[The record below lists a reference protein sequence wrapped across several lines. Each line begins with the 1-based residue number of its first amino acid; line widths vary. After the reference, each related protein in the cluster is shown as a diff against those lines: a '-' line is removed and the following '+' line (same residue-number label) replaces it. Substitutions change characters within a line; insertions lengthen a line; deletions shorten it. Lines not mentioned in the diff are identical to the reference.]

1 MPESTSCAIAL
12 SCEDHHERPETPR
25 SSDVFSRLK
34 LDPLYRDSHWQ
45 VGFLDDEGH
54 GIFFNTTP
62 KGRYIVSGYGPKGSA
77 MLSQTIT
84 VSKDRPAEKIAEDIK
99 RRLLPGYLA
108 AFAKY
113 KERLDAQDKY
123 RAEVEVVCAELAQV
137 MGVKQS
143 TTTLYGPWNSSVA
156 VERPTVVYFEC
167 RCTPE
172 VAKKLLVVIKETT

>member
-1 MPESTSCAIAL
+1 
-12 SCEDHHERPETPR
+12 
-25 SSDVFSRLK
+25 
-34 LDPLYRDSHWQ
+34 
-45 VGFLDDEGH
+45 
-54 GIFFNTTP
+54 
-62 KGRYIVSGYGPKGSA
+62 

-123 RAEVEVVCAELAQV
+123 RAEVEVVAAELAQV

-143 TTTLYGPWNSSVA
+143 TTTLYGPWNSK
-156 VERPTVVYFEC
+156 C
-167 RCTPE
+167 RCRAAHRCLLRVPLYAGSGEETPGRD
-172 VAKKLLVVIKETT
+172 